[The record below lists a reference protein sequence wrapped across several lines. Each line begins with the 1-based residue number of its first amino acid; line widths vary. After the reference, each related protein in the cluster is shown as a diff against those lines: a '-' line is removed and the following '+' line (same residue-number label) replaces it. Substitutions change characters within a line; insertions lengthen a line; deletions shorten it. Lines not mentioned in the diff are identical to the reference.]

1 MPARPHAPDWTISTA
16 ATWNYAIVR
25 SEGVAFDAKPSA
37 GWTPSFAFDDHG
49 GRHPFSILVTGCA
62 VSRWSYLPSS
72 NITAAPPPSPID
84 ASACGA
90 SEQLRLVPFG
100 STNIRIAVF
109 PWVGLGGGNF
119 SVASEIR

>member
-1 MPARPHAPDWTISTA
+1 MPGP
-16 ATWNYAIVR
+16 N
-25 SEGVAFDAKPSA
+25 
-37 GWTPSFAFDDHG
+37 
-49 GRHPFSILVTGCA
+49 LTGCA
-62 VSRWSYLPSS
+62 VGGWGYLPAS

-109 PWVGLGGGNF
+109 PWVGERRGSDG
-119 SVASEIR
+119 VVEDR